1 MANALLLN
9 PEEAAEILGMSRSSI
24 YKLIAA
30 GEIQS
35 VKIGRSR
42 RILTS
47 ALEKFVESLPVDEIR
62 MEEQSQ

>member
-9 PEEAAEILGMSRSSI
+9 PEEAAEILGMSRSTI
-24 YKLIAA
+24 YKLITA

-42 RILTS
+42 RIPRQEIERFVDSLFNRLTTED
-47 ALEKFVESLPVDEIR
+47 AVIG
-62 MEEQSQ
+62 

>member
-47 ALEKFVESLPVDEIR
+47 ALENFIESLTVDHLHGGGK
-62 MEEQSQ
+62 SQ

>member
-24 YKLIAA
+24 YKLITA